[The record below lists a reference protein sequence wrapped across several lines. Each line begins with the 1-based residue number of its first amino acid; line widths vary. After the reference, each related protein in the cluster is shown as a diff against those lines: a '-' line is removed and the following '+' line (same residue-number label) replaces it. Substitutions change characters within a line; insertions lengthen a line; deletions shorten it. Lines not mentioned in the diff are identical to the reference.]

1 MITLDYKNADIDE
14 RGNINA
20 VQIEEG
26 MRQKEKHS
34 PQTQALAQKRVC
46 RIAPAY
52 PKILK
57 NVDFSV
63 FLINRSISLTDPR
76 MLYRV
81 LPHPWP
87 SHVRCRG

>member
-1 MITLDYKNADIDE
+1 MIALGYKNDDIDE
-14 RGNINA
+14 RENINA

-34 PQTQALAQKRVC
+34 PQTQALAQKGVC

-63 FLINRSISLTDPR
+63 FLINRSISLTD
-76 MLYRV
+76 LQTLFRV